1 MRFGMPIE
9 ADRLTALLRPGP
21 DVGTVITAD
30 VYGTGDA
37 DRAVG
42 TALDGLDRSSYL
54 LVGMI
59 GHDFVHGERQG
70 AKGFP
75 RFTDPALRGPDSYAG
90 YLREAAERSLSG
102 AASTASTS

>member
-1 MRFGMPIE
+1 M
-9 ADRLTALLRPGP
+9 
-21 DVGTVITAD
+21 ITAD

-42 TALDGLDRSSYL
+42 AALDGLDRSSYR

-59 GHDFVHGERQG
+59 GHDFVRGERQG

-75 RFTDPALRGPDSYAG
+75 RFTDPRC
-90 YLREAAERSLSG
+90 AARMRTPTTCGRRPSAASSG
-102 AASTASTS
+102 AAPTGSTC

>member
-42 TALDGLDRSSYL
+42 TALDGLDRSNYL
-54 LVGMI
+54 LVGMV

-75 RFTDPALRGPDSYAG
+75 RFTDPALRGPDPTPATCGRRPS
-90 YLREAAERSLSG
+90 AACSG